1 MLVGDAAHAIV
12 PFYGEG
18 MNCGFEDIFV
28 FDNLLDEMGDG
39 DMGDL
44 LNKYSEQRVPNGNA
58 IADLSL
64 RNFIEMRDLVSDP
77 KFILRKKIEG
87 KMYKNHP
94 DKWMPL
100 YSQVKF
106 TNIQYADA
114 LAAAKKQDQI
124 MEAVLDMPNIDEI
137 WDSPEVTEFILSKI

>member
-1 MLVGDAAHAIV
+1 MLVGDASHAIV

-28 FDNLLDEMGDG
+28 FDNLLDEFGDG
-39 DMGDL
+39 DMGKVL
-44 LNKYSEQRVPNGNA
+44 SKYSEQRVPNGNA

-64 RNFIEMRDLVSDP
+64 RNFIEMRDLVADP

-87 KMYKNHP
+87 KVYKDHP
-94 DKWMPL
+94 EKWVPL

-114 LAAAKKQDQI
+114 LAAVQKQDKI
-124 MEAVLDMPNIDEI
+124 MEEVLAMPNIEND
-137 WDSPEVTEFILSKI
+137 WDDPKVTEFILSKI